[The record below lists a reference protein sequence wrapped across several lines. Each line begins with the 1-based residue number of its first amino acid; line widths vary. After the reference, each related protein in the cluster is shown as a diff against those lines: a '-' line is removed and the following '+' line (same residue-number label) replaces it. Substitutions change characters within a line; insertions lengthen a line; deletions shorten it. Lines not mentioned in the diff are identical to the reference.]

1 MERSVF
7 READGT
13 CFASWIGDMHEREGA
28 ASSSVRTR
36 ATTPC
41 GDARGTGSAGDFVPP
56 RATLPKLRAAAEQ
69 CRGCDLWS
77 CGRTVFGEGPRA
89 ATVMFVG
96 EQPGDME
103 EVAGHPFVG
112 PSGKLLDAALA
123 NAGIDRGTVYV
134 TNAVKHFKYERGAKS
149 KRRIHRKPNDAEVRA
164 CNPWLKEEIRVIQPR
179 VIVVLGATAA
189 QSLLGKQFR
198 VTQQRGKPVKS
209 ELAET
214 VMATVHPSSVL
225 RAPHEQREEAR
236 RAFFADIRAVARQ
249 IAK

>member
-1 MERSVF
+1 VV
-7 READGT
+7 GT
-13 CFASWIGDMHEREGA
+13 RFAFGICNTHDREGTLTLN
-28 ASSSVRTR
+28 VRKT
-36 ATTPC
+36 AGTPC
-41 GDARGTGSAGDFVPP
+41 GSASGTGSAADFVPT
-56 RATLPKLRAAAEQ
+56 RATLPKLREAAEQ

-96 EQPGDME
+96 EQPSDME

-123 NAGIDRGTVYV
+123 DAGIDRRTVYV

-149 KRRIHRKPNDAEVRA
+149 KRRIHKKPNDAEVRA
-164 CNPWLKEEIRVIQPR
+164 CNPWLREEIRVIQPR

-198 VTQQRGKPVKS
+198 VTQQRGKRVKS

-225 RAPHEQREEAR
+225 RAPQEERAEAR